1 MNEEQYKILKG
12 KYDAASASYS
22 LTGKGEHPDT
32 SSEFKEFRQAK
43 QTRSDQASDQFKGVS
58 EDSLI
63 SKAGARDTFTDEST
77 GVAGNMK
84 FNELTEPILNKTG
97 VDMTSTNVAD
107 NPASITNT
115 GNSNFKQ
122 TADMGSAFDSSSD
135 TYDESEFSWL
145 DGMQRKGNFKL
156 NTRGDENEK
165 SRSLS
170 LLNNTNQNENALDVS
185 YKNKAEQDVIKSTGK
200 AVEER
205 NFMSSKTRGGL
216 FGNYGKQVKI
226 NKIVDPNTGKV
237 NREKYV
243 DGKLTKSTAEKDR
256 FKREKKSG
264 RETGRANKK

>member
-1 MNEEQYKILKG
+1 MAKKKPLSQQEQLLQNFYN
-12 KYDAASASYS
+12 S
-22 LTGKGEHPDT
+22 
-32 SSEFKEFRQAK
+32 Q
-43 QTRSDQASDQFKGVS
+43 
-58 EDSLI
+58 
-63 SKAGARDTFTDEST
+63 EST
-77 GVAGNMK
+77 GSQSEDLLRDVKFMNDKNSFKGSYGVYAGMQQLS
-84 FNELTEPILNKTG
+84 EDLNKDRFKEEEGETK
-97 VDMTSTNVAD
+97 TE
-107 NPASITNT
+107 ITPNNSLSDSET
-115 GNSNFKQ
+115 TLTPEKRNSNFKQ

-135 TYDESEFSWL
+135 SFDESEFSFL
-145 DGMQRKGNFKL
+145 DGMQRKGDFKL

-170 LLNNTNQNENALDVS
+170 LLNDTNQNENALDVS

-264 RETGRANKK
+264 RETGRANKKANRNK

>member
-1 MNEEQYKILKG
+1 MEERG
-12 KYDAASASYS
+12 
-22 LTGKGEHPDT
+22 
-32 SSEFKEFRQAK
+32 
-43 QTRSDQASDQFKGVS
+43 
-58 EDSLI
+58 I
-63 SKAGARDTFTDEST
+63 SNSNNGIKVEEST
-77 GVAGNMK
+77 NQ
-84 FNELTEPILNKTG
+84 EPPTKIDGSNNL
-97 VDMTSTNVAD
+97 AD
-107 NPASITNT
+107 NKASITNT

-122 TADMGSAFDSSSD
+122 TSDMGSAFDSSSD